1 MSTTQNLRLLPL
13 EQRRFND
20 RVVFISG
27 AGSVGSGWG
36 NGRAMAV
43 FFAQEGAKVWGLDV
57 KLENMH
63 ETQSLIQGFGG
74 SFEAKECDVTSSAAM
89 LEAVNAC
96 MVHWGRIDVLINNA
110 GILGEVLPVWETDPR
125 NVRQVLDTNLFGT
138 YLVTRAVTNVMRE
151 QIAQPM
157 RGHIVNVSSIQGKEG
172 MGLALAYSASKA
184 GVMAMTKTV
193 AKDTAALGIM
203 VTAITPAAAETA
215 MAREISQARRDEI
228 TSKIPMGRFVEI
240 DEIARMVM
248 WLSSDDCSFSTGGIF
263 DLSGGRATY

>member
-1 MSTTQNLRLLPL
+1 MGKQVCYHFSGRTAIITG
-13 EQRRFND
+13 
-20 RVVFISG
+20 G
-27 AGSVGSGWG
+27 AGGLGQGIARHMLDAGARVELWDRSAGALDQALDHLASSLCTARQVDITDETAVGE
-36 NGRAMAV
+36 V
-43 FFAQEGAKVWGLDV
+43 V
-57 KLENMH
+57 KDFH
-63 ETQSLIQGFGG
+63 
-74 SFEAKECDVTSSAAM
+74 AA
-89 LEAVNAC
+89 
-96 MVHWGRIDVLINNA
+96 HGRIDVLINNA

-203 VTAITPAAAETA
+203 VTAITPAATETA